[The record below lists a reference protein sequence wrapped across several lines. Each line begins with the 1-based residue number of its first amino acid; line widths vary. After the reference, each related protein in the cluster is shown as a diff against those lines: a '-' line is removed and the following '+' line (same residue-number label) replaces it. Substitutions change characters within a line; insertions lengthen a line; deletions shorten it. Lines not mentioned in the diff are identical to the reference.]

1 MERDR
6 RVFEFARQHA
16 LPVAWVL
23 AGGYAR
29 DITKVVEAH
38 LNTFRAAAM
47 AFGDRDRLED
57 SQEP

>member
-1 MERDR
+1 MQDR
-6 RVFEFARQHA
+6 RVFSFTRQHA

-47 AFGDRDRLED
+47 VYQGLA
-57 SQEP
+57 